1 MAKMHPAQRVTLHD
15 HLTSEICGCFT
26 NTHTCTAEVDEGK
39 RVRGWFPRKFIR
51 VIKTSRTSH
60 HDSGDQEDIRK
71 QEKGMKGTT
80 SESYM
85 HIHNN
90 VPPYAML
97 GAPSLGTGPSNNRK
111 EGSGKL
117 AGVEV

>member
-15 HLTSEICGCFT
+15 HLSSEICGCFT
-26 NTHTCTAEVDEGK
+26 ITHTYTAEVDEGK
-39 RVRGWFPRKFIR
+39 RVRGWFPRKCIR

-60 HDSGDQEDIRK
+60 HDNSDQEETRK

-85 HIHNN
+85 HIL
-90 VPPYAML
+90 PYTTL
-97 GAPSLGTGPSNNRK
+97 GASSLGTRPSNNQSR
-111 EGSGKL
+111 GSGK
-117 AGVEV
+117 